1 MYYNANM
8 KIQYRKINKN
18 DKKELLDMMRIFYSS
33 NALYTNGSEEIFNS
47 NFENALNNTQYLECY
62 FIVSLENVLGYVLL
76 AKSYSTEFGRECIWL
91 EDLYLKEQYRGKGII
106 PDFISY
112 IKNKYPNKIL
122 RLEVEQENKGAI
134 KAYQKSGFKNLPYL
148 QYYYISNKNQ

>member
-18 DKKELLDMMRIFYSS
+18 DKNELLDMMRIFYSS

-112 IKNKYPNKIL
+112 IKNKATYEDENTKNYYNNIFNELIL
-122 RLEVEQENKGAI
+122 KLNIA
-134 KAYQKSGFKNLPYL
+134 KNTNEFLFV
-148 QYYYISNKNQ
+148 NFV